1 MKKILTL
8 SALLFSIF
16 VVSQNDFESS
26 HLYKINNENIEK
38 LKGTWIAVDRIEKLE
53 IYFDDI
59 DRYGT
64 ERLLE
69 FIKKQK
75 HIQIK
80 PDKRIK
86 SSGERKYNSG
96 GSYYLNPALSIFTLR
111 VGDFNISKYD
121 SRFDESLDGTAEIS
135 LEVSFPDYAA
145 PNFNNDRFEALGVS
159 RQGYLSFSLIEGR
172 AGEQSSIPKYKGD
185 ATAYKDRIYWS
196 KDDRGNPIILDNSYR
211 LDVNFCE
218 DCVEYNYTDEQREYF
233 NEVNEY
239 ITYKFIDDNTIEIN
253 FSNYYQEKYIFS
265 KPYVGETLKN
275 IQLIRVSKNDDFEVD
290 WNSYEDI
297 EFLDEIIFE
306 IDGDYIIN
314 TPIPINNYEN

>member
-1 MKKILTL
+1 MKKILIL
-8 SALLFSIF
+8 STLLFSIS

-38 LKGTWIAVDRIEKLE
+38 LKGTWVAVDRIEKLE
-53 IYFDDI
+53 INFEEAS
-59 DRYGT
+59 YGP

-80 PDKRIK
+80 PEQNHNGRRY
-86 SSGERKYNSG
+86 S
-96 GSYYLNPALSIFTLR
+96 LNPGLSTFTFR

-121 SRFDESLDGTAEIS
+121 SRFDDGLDGTAEIS
-135 LEVSFPDYAA
+135 LEVYFPDYAV
-145 PNFNNDRFEALGVS
+145 PDWDS
-159 RQGYLSFSLIEGR
+159 RSEKMGFSSEGYLLLFLQKDRGGFNELDR
-172 AGEQSSIPKYKGD
+172 KGY

-196 KDDRGNPIILDNSYR
+196 TDDGGNPIILDNSYR

-218 DCVEYNYTDEQREYF
+218 DCVEYDYTDEEREDF
-233 NEVNEY
+233 SEKNEH

-265 KPYVGETLKN
+265 QPYVGETLKN
-275 IQLIRVSKNDDFEVD
+275 IKLIRVSKNYDFEID

-297 EFLDEIIFE
+297 ESLNEIIFE

-314 TPIPINNYEN
+314 TPIPINN

>member
-1 MKKILTL
+1 MDVKNFIMKKILVLSTL
-8 SALLFSIF
+8 LLSLS

-38 LKGTWIAVDRIEKLE
+38 LKGTWIAVDRIEKLKIDLDYLE
-53 IYFDDI
+53 DYDDLN
-59 DRYGT
+59 RV
-64 ERLLE
+64 LE
-69 FIKKQK
+69 LIKGQE

-80 PDKRIK
+80 PTDTYVINGRSRDLIP
-86 SSGERKYNSG
+86 G
-96 GSYYLNPALSIFTLR
+96 LSTYTLR
-111 VGDFNISKYD
+111 VGDFNVSEYD
-121 SRFDESLDGTAEIS
+121 SRFDEGFDGTAEIS
-135 LEVSFPDYAA
+135 FKISYPEFVFPTL
-145 PNFNNDRFEALGVS
+145 NNENYEFLPLT
-159 RQGYLSFSLIEGR
+159 RQGYFLFELSTVSGF
-172 AGEQSSIPKYKGD
+172 PVPTFKGD

-196 KDDRGNPIILDNSYR
+196 KDDGGNPIILDNSYR

-218 DCVEYNYTDEQREYF
+218 DCVEYDYTDEEREDFY
-233 NEVNEY
+233 EKNEY

-275 IQLIRVSKNDDFEVD
+275 IKLIRVSKNYDFEID

-297 EFLDEIIFE
+297 ESLNEIIFE

-314 TPIPINNYEN
+314 TPIPINN